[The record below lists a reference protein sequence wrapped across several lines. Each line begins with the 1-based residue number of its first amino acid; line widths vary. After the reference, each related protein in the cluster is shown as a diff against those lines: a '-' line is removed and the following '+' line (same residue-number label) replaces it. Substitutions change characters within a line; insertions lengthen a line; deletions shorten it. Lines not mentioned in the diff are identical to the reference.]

1 MFLVSK
7 FSKLLSKKEIIE
19 ILKLKKSFWKFSLK
33 SQMVFFNKYYYEFD
47 INNLLYLNKKLVEV
61 KTSTCTSTSTR

>member
-19 ILKLKKSFWKFSLK
+19 ILKLKKSFWKCSLK

-47 INNLLYLNKKLVEV
+47 INNLLYLNKKLVGYNI
-61 KTSTCTSTSTR
+61 